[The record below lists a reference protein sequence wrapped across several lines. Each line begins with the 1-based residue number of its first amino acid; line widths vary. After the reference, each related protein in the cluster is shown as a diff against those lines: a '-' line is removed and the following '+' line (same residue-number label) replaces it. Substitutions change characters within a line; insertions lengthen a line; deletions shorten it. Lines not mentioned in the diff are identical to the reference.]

1 MSFLECYF
9 LNNLILNKCVYLTS
23 IASYLRH
30 TTHSSPMNLDIMMNY
45 NSNKTH
51 KIETLNNFFK

>member
-1 MSFLECYF
+1 MFYF
-9 LNNLILNKCVYLTS
+9 GMLFFKQFYTNKCVYLTS

-30 TTHSSPMNLDIMMNY
+30 TTYSSPMNLDIMMNY

-51 KIETLNNFFK
+51 KFKIFNNFFK